1 MSLSDRLRSSRKK
14 NNLSQLALA
23 DLAKINRVTI
33 TQLEGNKIKSIDGKN
48 LLRLCSVLSVSPEWL
63 VTGKGS
69 MMPGTEGSRLSPD
82 ANDLANKYMSLSD
95 SQKAVIRAMMDEMSP
110 PK

>member
-1 MSLSDRLRSSRKK
+1 MTQQ
-14 NNLSQLALA
+14 QLADIVGIKKA
-23 DLAKINRVTI
+23 SISG
-33 TQLEGNKIKSIDGKN
+33 LELGASKNPSALN
-48 LLRLCSVLSVSPEWL
+48 LLPIARTLGVSPEWL

-82 ANDLANKYMSLSD
+82 VNDLANKYLRLTD
-95 SQKAVIRAMMDEMSP
+95 AQKSVIRAVMDEMSP